1 MREYLLRRLLLLIPT
16 LLGVTFIV
24 FLMMHFIPG
33 DPVTNMMGE
42 TYSAEDAQKLRHEL
56 GLDQPMVV
64 QYGKWLIL
72 LLRGDWGR
80 SILSNRPVLADILY
94 RLPVSIELLIL
105 SMLVSLIIAFPAGII
120 AAVWPN
126 SWKDYSAMMVA
137 MAGVS
142 IPEFFLGV
150 LLFLIFALTLRWFP
164 VAGHINLLDNPA
176 ENLRHMLLPTIAL
189 GLPRA
194 ALLTRLIRASLL
206 EVLRLEY
213 VTTARAKGLS
223 DWVVILRHALKNA
236 LIPTVTVIGL
246 QVGFLIGA
254 AIVVETLFAMPGIG
268 SFGVDAKINLLDATA
283 VVDRV
288 LVKHDFEMVVSNWAN
303 LVDINMRSV
312 SFFKG
317 QQSDYMGIDDPKLEE
332 LVHQWRRALEPDK
345 RKAISADIQRLIA
358 EQLYWVNDTGY
369 PFYQARTSKV
379 KGYPFY
385 NQAYLFLESTWLDK

>member
-1 MREYLLRRLLLLIPT
+1 VIAFIDAPEGYEVELIQKGVETRGYLGSVATLHLCSTLVRWQGDYDKRPFIPTKDGHAMREYLLRRLLLLIPT

-56 GLDQPMVV
+56 GLDQPMLV
-64 QYGKWLIL
+64 QYGKWLVL

-80 SILSNRPVLADILY
+80 SILSNRPVLADVLY

-105 SMLVSLIIAFPAGII
+105 SMLVSLLIAFPAGTI

-164 VAGHINLLDNPA
+164 VAGHINLLDNPI

-194 ALLTRLIRASLL
+194 ALLTRLVRASLL

-223 DWVVILRHALKNA
+223 NWVVILKHALKNA

-268 SFGVDAKINLLDATA
+268 SFGVDAIIKRDYPQVQAF
-283 VVDRV
+283 V
-288 LVKHDFEMVVSNWAN
+288 LVGALVFVLAN
-303 LVDINMRSV
+303 LSVDLMYSV
-312 SFFKG
+312 
-317 QQSDYMGIDDPKLEE
+317 IDP
-332 LVHQWRRALEPDK
+332 R
-345 RKAISADIQRLIA
+345 IQYGK
-358 EQLYWVNDTGY
+358 EGT
-369 PFYQARTSKV
+369 
-379 KGYPFY
+379 
-385 NQAYLFLESTWLDK
+385 